1 MTARAGRTR
10 GGTRRGRSGAGNGGA
25 VREFLAALAAE
36 SDMDLHGAVDTILVG
51 AAPVRADIAGAAV
64 ALGCAA
70 EALGG
75 PDALPRT
82 GPAILVI
89 TVPSSHWVGP
99 VAEVALACLSRSGSG
114 GIRGRG
120 GRNRADRPVLVVEG
134 DGSTAT
140 RASGR
145 SDEELA
151 EALHLA
157 HIVVGISQDPS
168 RLLPANL
175 MRAADL
181 TIRVGPL
188 DAGGIGTVVEAVT
201 GVAPIA
207 RLADGL
213 AAQCDPD
220 DLALAVHAA
229 RGADPSVAHLAAILA
244 RKAGAAG
251 DGPRLEDLYGLGAAR
266 EWGLALVSDLRAW
279 MNGGPGAPRWS
290 DLESSILLSGP
301 PGVGKTIFAAALARS
316 AGLPFLAGSLGQW
329 QSARDGH
336 LGHTLGAMRTFF
348 ERARRTPCVVLI
360 DEIDSFGDRTK
371 FTEDHRNYSVQIV
384 NALLEHLDG
393 SVSREGVVV
402 VGATNDPERID
413 PAIRR
418 SGRLDRHVRIG
429 IPEAQDI
436 ARILRHHLGDDL
448 PDACLEPLA
457 KRLPGMSGADAAALV
472 RRARGIARRAGRSL
486 AFGDLDASADEA
498 RPSLPDHVRRR
509 VAVHEAGHVLAAASV
524 GNVGPMTASID
535 ADGGT
540 AWISFGEGLGLANE
554 KQLDGC
560 LTIMLAG
567 RAAEEVMLGDVTAGS
582 SEDIAAAT
590 RLAVLM
596 ETRLG
601 FSRVAPLLAFGVDG
615 APDLARLPWAAGAVH
630 RRLSIAY
637 EAALDLM
644 RVHRVALE
652 RLSEALRRKGHLGD
666 AEIRGLLEAP
676 SRRKGR
682 VERSPQPRGARA
694 RSGYSRPAS

>member
-1 MTARAGRTR
+1 
-10 GGTRRGRSGAGNGGA
+10 
-25 VREFLAALAAE
+25 
-36 SDMDLHGAVDTILVG
+36 MDLGDAVDAILVG
-51 AAPVRADIAGAAV
+51 PAALRADIAGAAV

-70 EALGG
+70 DAIGG
-75 PDALPRT
+75 PDALPRS

-89 TVPSSHWVGP
+89 TVPSANWVGP
-99 VAEVALACLSRSGSG
+99 VAEVARASLPRSGSK

-120 GRNRADRPVLVVEG
+120 GRNRAEGAVLVVEG
-134 DGSTAT
+134 DGTTAT
-140 RASGR
+140 RAPGR

-157 HIVVGISQDPS
+157 RIVVGISQDPG

-181 TIRVGPL
+181 SISVGPL
-188 DAGGIGTVVEAVT
+188 DAAGIGTVVEAVT

-207 RLADGL
+207 RLPDGL

-229 RGADPSVAHLAAILA
+229 RGADPSIAHLAAILA
-244 RKAGAAG
+244 RKASAAS
-251 DGPRLEDLYGLGAAR
+251 DGPRLEDLHGLGAAR
-266 EWGLALVSDLRAW
+266 EWGLALVDDLRAW
-279 MNGGPGAPRWS
+279 RDGGPGAPRWS

-348 ERARRTPCVVLI
+348 ERARRSPCVVLI
-360 DEIDSFGDRTK
+360 DEMDSFGDRTL
-371 FTEDHRNYSVQIV
+371 FPENHRNYSVQIV

-402 VGATNDPERID
+402 VGATNDPDRID

-429 IPEAQDI
+429 IPDAGDI

-448 PDACLEPLA
+448 PDASLGPLA
-457 KRLPGMSGADAAALV
+457 ARLVGMSGADVAALV
-472 RRARGIARRAGRSL
+472 RRARGIARRTGRSL
-486 AFGDLDASADEA
+486 TVGDLDAAADEA
-498 RPSLPDHVRRR
+498 RPSLPDHARGR
-509 VAVHEAGHVLAAASV
+509 VAVHEAGHVLAAASA
-524 GNVGPMTASID
+524 GHAGPMAASID

-540 AWISFGEGLGLANE
+540 AWISFGERLGLANE
-554 KQLDGC
+554 ESLDGC

-567 RAAEEVMLGDVTAGS
+567 RAAEEVVLGDVTAGS
-582 SEDIAAAT
+582 AEDLAAAT

-601 FSRVAPLLAFGVDG
+601 FSRATPLLAFGGDG

-637 EAALDLM
+637 EVALDLM

-652 RLSEALRRKGHLGD
+652 RLSEALRGKGHLGD
-666 AEIRGLLEAP
+666 AEIRGLLAAP
-676 SRRKGR
+676 RKRKERAKRPHRPLSYPDRPGPARR
-682 VERSPQPRGARA
+682 VP
-694 RSGYSRPAS
+694 